1 MKAAVIYK
9 NGKQPEYTDLPEP
22 TIQENDQ
29 LLVSVKAVAVSQFE
43 KARATGA
50 HYSSDTST
58 DAASVIGGDGVF
70 VLSDGTRVYATGV
83 SGTMAEKAII
93 DKGRMVKIP
102 DALDDVTAAALP
114 NAVIGAAMG
123 LRFRAD
129 IQPGDVVLINGATG
143 FTGRVAVQLAKY
155 YGAKKVIVTG
165 RNAQSL
171 EDLLTLG
178 ADKIISLLQT
188 DQALADQLK
197 EAHAETP
204 FNVIID
210 YLWGSSA
217 EIILGCLKG
226 KGAFTAR
233 TRYVSVGSLAGDS
246 IQLSAMILR
255 SVDLQ
260 LSGSG
265 LGSWSRPQVHQLITE
280 ILPQMF
286 TLAAEGKLKVDT
298 MPVSLDSIK
307 EYWDTAV
314 PDGKRL
320 VVVI

>member
-1 MKAAVIYK
+1 MKAAAIYK
-9 NGKQPEYTDLPEP
+9 NGKQPHYADFPEP
-22 TIQENDQ
+22 TVQENDH
-29 LLVSVKAVAVSQFE
+29 LLVSVKAVAITQFE

-50 HYSSDTST
+50 HYSSDTT
-58 DAASVIGGDGVF
+58 TEIASIIGGDGVF
-70 VLSDGTRVYATGV
+70 TLNDGTRVYATGA

-93 DKGRMVKIP
+93 DKKRMVKIP
-102 DALDDVTAAALP
+102 DQLDDVTAAALP

-123 LRFRAD
+123 LRFKGD
-129 IQPGDVVLINGATG
+129 IQEGDVVLINGATG

-171 EDLLTLG
+171 QDLLSIG
-178 ADKIISLLQT
+178 ADKIISLLQN
-188 DQALADQLK
+188 DQALAEQLK
-197 EAHAETP
+197 DAHTETP
-204 FNVIID
+204 FNVVID

-217 EIILGCLKG
+217 EIILASLKG
-226 KGAFTAR
+226 KGAFTAK

-246 IQLSAMILR
+246 IQLSAMMLR

-265 LGSWSRPQVHQLITE
+265 LGSWSRPQVHLLTTE

-286 TLAAEGKLKVDT
+286 ALAAEGKLKVDT
-298 MPVSLDSIK
+298 IAVSLDSIAQH
-307 EYWDTAV
+307 WDAVV